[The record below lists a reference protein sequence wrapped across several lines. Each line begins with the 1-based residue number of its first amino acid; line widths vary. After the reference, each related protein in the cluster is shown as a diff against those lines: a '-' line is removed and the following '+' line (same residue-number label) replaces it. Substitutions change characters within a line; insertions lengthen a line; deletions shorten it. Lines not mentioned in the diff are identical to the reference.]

1 MTTSVTTN
9 LTTDAGATIGLL
21 TAALILSPADL
32 NTFTSL
38 DPLPVLVRATCA
50 GCGARVRTFDVNSR
64 LFGCLG
70 CEYTSDERGA

>member
-1 MTTSVTTN
+1 MTTSVTTS
-9 LTTDAGATIGLL
+9 LTADADATVGLL

-64 LFGCLG
+64 LFGCLR